1 MDDGQGSSNSLPP
14 FLAKTY
20 EMVDDSSTDLTVSWS
35 SSNKSFIV
43 WNPPDFARDLLPKY
57 FKHNNFSSFI
67 RQLNTY
73 GFRKVDPEQWEF
85 ANEDFVRG
93 QPERLKNIHRRK
105 PVHSHSNQNLHG
117 QGTPLTESERQGLK
131 DDIERLKKEK
141 EILLL
146 ELQRHEQERQGFE
159 SQMQLLR
166 ERFQLMEQ
174 RQQKM
179 VSFVGRALQKP
190 GLESNFG
197 AHLENHDRKR
207 RLPRIDYFYDEANI
221 EDNPMGTSQIVAGA
235 DSADI
240 SSSNMEKFE
249 QLESSMTF
257 WENIVQDVGQS
268 CFQPNSSLE
277 LDESTSCADSPAIS
291 CIQLNVD
298 ARPKSPG
305 IDMNS
310 EPAVTAAT
318 EPVPSKE
325 PETATTIPVQAG
337 VNDVFWEQFLTENPG
352 SSDAQEVQSERKECD
367 GKKNENKPADHG
379 KFWWNMRNV
388 NSLAEQMGHLT
399 PAERT

>member
-1 MDDGQGSSNSLPP
+1 M
-14 FLAKTY
+14 
-20 EMVDDSSTDLTVSWS
+20 
-35 SSNKSFIV
+35 
-43 WNPPDFARDLLPKY
+43 
-57 FKHNNFSSFI
+57 
-67 RQLNTY
+67 
-73 GFRKVDPEQWEF
+73 
-85 ANEDFVRG
+85 RG

-325 PETATTIPVQAG
+325 PETATTIPLQAG

>member
-20 EMVDDSSTDLTVSWS
+20 EMVDDPSTDSTVSWS
-35 SSNKSFIV
+35 PSNKSFIV

-85 ANEDFVRG
+85 ANEDFMRG
-93 QPERLKNIHRRK
+93 QPQRLKNIHRRK

-146 ELQRHEQERQGFE
+146 ELQRHEHERQGFE
-159 SQMQLLR
+159 SQMRLLR
-166 ERFQLMEQ
+166 ERFQQMEQ

-197 AHLENHDRKR
+197 THLENHDRKR

-221 EDNPMGTSQIVAGA
+221 EDNPIGTSQIVASA
-235 DSADI
+235 DSADV

-257 WENIVQDVGQS
+257 WENIVQDVRQS
-268 CFQPNSSLE
+268 SFQSNSILE
-277 LDESTSCADSPAIS
+277 LDESTSCADSPVIS
-291 CIQLNVD
+291 CMQLNVD

-318 EPVPSKE
+318 EPVSSKE
-325 PETATTIPVQAG
+325 PVTATTIPVQAG
-337 VNDVFWEQFLTENPG
+337 VNDMFWEQFLTENPG
-352 SSDAQEVQSERKECD
+352 SSDTQEVQSERRESD

-379 KFWWNMRNV
+379 KFWWNMRHV

-399 PAERT
+399 PAEKT